1 MVNLLTHHQRLEDY
15 YAPLLKEFG
24 DQYRAVG
31 WVTEHLQT
39 IRFEVMSAVGD
50 IRGASILDVGCG
62 VGHYLDWLNANGFV
76 GDYIGL
82 EVQEPMVEIARKNHP
97 KESFPRASFEFG
109 DFLNNPAEYEADY
122 VVASGIFP
130 LADLELLRLTVEAM
144 FDRARIG
151 VAFNCLSAFTPRRE
165 PDHFMFADPV
175 EIFQFC
181 TTLTK
186 VLLFRH
192 DYLPQDFTV
201 FLYKD

>member
-1 MVNLLTHHQRLEDY
+1 MLNPLTHYQRLEAY
-15 YAPLLKEFG
+15 YAPLLKEYG
-24 DQYRAVG
+24 DEYRAVG
-31 WVTEHLQT
+31 WVAKHLQT
-39 IRFEVMSAVGD
+39 IRFEVLSEVGD

-97 KESFPRASFEFG
+97 KESFPQASFEFG
-109 DFLNNPAEYEADY
+109 DFLKNSAGFEADY
-122 VVASGIFP
+122 VVASGIFA
-130 LADLELLRLTVEAM
+130 LMDLDLLRLTVKAM
-144 FDRARIG
+144 FDSARIG

-165 PDHFMFADPV
+165 PECFMFADPMEV
-175 EIFQFC
+175 FQFC

-201 FLYKD
+201 FLYKK

>member
-1 MVNLLTHHQRLEDY
+1 MFSPTHTYRRTCLSTIVLFLAIGTTATAEEGWLQLNLRTRGRVSEN
-15 YAPLLKEFG
+15 G

-165 PDHFMFADPV
+165 PDHFHRQRV
-175 EIFQFC
+175 
-181 TTLTK
+181 
-186 VLLFRH
+186 
-192 DYLPQDFTV
+192 
-201 FLYKD
+201 

>member
-1 MVNLLTHHQRLEDY
+1 MVNLLAHHQRLEAY
-15 YAPLLKEFG
+15 YTPLLREHG

-31 WVTEHLQT
+31 WVAEHLQT
-39 IRFEVMSAVGD
+39 IRFEVISAVGD
-50 IRGASILDVGCG
+50 IRSSSILDVGCG
-62 VGHYLDWLNANGFV
+62 VGHYLDWLTANGFV
-76 GDYIGL
+76 GNYIGL
-82 EVQEPMVEIARKNHP
+82 EVQEPMVKIARKKHP
-97 KESFPRASFEFG
+97 KESFSCARFELG
-109 DFLNNPAEYEADY
+109 DFLTESAEFEADY

-130 LADLELLRLTVEAM
+130 LADLDLLRLTVAKM

-165 PDHFMFADPV
+165 PDYFMFADPA